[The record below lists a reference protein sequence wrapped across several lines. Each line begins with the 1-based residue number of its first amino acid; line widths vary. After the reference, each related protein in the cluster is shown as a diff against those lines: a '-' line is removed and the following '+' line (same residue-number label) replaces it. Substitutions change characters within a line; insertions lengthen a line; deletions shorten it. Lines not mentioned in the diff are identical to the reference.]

1 MTRIIETIEEMRE
14 WSASLRAEGKTIGYV
29 PTMGYLHEGHLALVA
44 EAHRVSDVVVMSI
57 FVNPTQFGP
66 NEDFDSYPR
75 DLPRDAAL
83 AADAGVDCI
92 FAPSTEE
99 MYPTDGGI
107 RIVPGPIAQQMC
119 GASRP
124 THFDGVLQVL
134 LKLFNIV
141 SPTDAFFGLK
151 DAQQVAVVETF
162 VRDFNVPVRIHR
174 VPIVRERDGLAK
186 SSRNVHLTEQER
198 KEAPAI
204 YRALQAG
211 KEAFETGMS
220 PHEVKRQVATE
231 IERDT
236 SGTIDY
242 VELLDYPSL
251 GEPTEDR
258 ERILACAVQFP
269 TVRLIDN
276 VIIKGSEQR

>member
-99 MYPTDGGI
+99 MYLGQI
-107 RIVPGPIAQQMC
+107 NKSNVLK
-119 GASRP
+119 
-124 THFDGVLQVL
+124 HFFSD
-134 LKLFNIV
+134 
-141 SPTDAFFGLK
+141 
-151 DAQQVAVVETF
+151 
-162 VRDFNVPVRIHR
+162 
-174 VPIVRERDGLAK
+174 
-186 SSRNVHLTEQER
+186 
-198 KEAPAI
+198 
-204 YRALQAG
+204 
-211 KEAFETGMS
+211 
-220 PHEVKRQVATE
+220 
-231 IERDT
+231 
-236 SGTIDY
+236 
-242 VELLDYPSL
+242 
-251 GEPTEDR
+251 
-258 ERILACAVQFP
+258 
-269 TVRLIDN
+269 
-276 VIIKGSEQR
+276 